1 MTARQE
7 TLPVVGGAAS
17 LITGER
23 HLRTVLG
30 KYAEHYD
37 TGRAHRGLDLR
48 APPAPPWVQVLT

>member
-1 MTARQE
+1 M
-7 TLPVVGGAAS
+7 VGGAAS